1 MIDVLV
7 VGVYFIF
14 LIIIGF
20 LFKSFTKS
28 TSDYFRG
35 GGKMLWW
42 MVGSTAFMTQF
53 SAWTFTGAAGKAFDD
68 GWSVAIIFFANA
80 LGYFMNYLFFAQK
93 SRQMRVITPIE
104 GIRQRFGKVSEQ
116 VFTWGTIPSSIL
128 QAGIWLNGLAI
139 FTTAVFGIDMDQTI
153 ILTGIVVLIMSVTG
167 GSWAVVA
174 SDFVQMIIIMVVTFI
189 STIVAIFKA
198 GGISV
203 IMVKGMPENP
213 ITGSGINYSFLF
225 IAWFVCIFTKQFFST
240 NNMIDSYRY
249 ICAKDSKNAKKAA
262 LLACLLMTI
271 GPFIWFMPAWFVAAF
286 YSDTTTWGING
297 LGNKIKDATYL
308 VFMRKEMPIGMVGL
322 MMSAMFA
329 ATMSSMDSALNRNA
343 GIFVKNFYTIFI
355 EKNISDKKALIIS
368 KIATLI
374 FGLIIIGTGLFL
386 NSLKHLSLFNA
397 MMYVGTLISFPL
409 LIPSLL
415 GFFIKKTPDWAAW
428 GTVLVGLF
436 VSYCVSFVI
445 KPTMIQSLFNLVEPL
460 SKREVSDLTVTLGI
474 IGHIFITGGFFVCS
488 QFFYRGLSENRQ
500 QEVNKFFSNVETPVL
515 SDNLP
520 EETDFKQRIILG
532 RLIQVFGLAI
542 SIMFLIPKDINGKLI
557 YTFMSCIMLLIG
569 TLLVKA
575 GKQNLELEPSPLKTN
590 L

>member
-1 MIDVLV
+1 MIDILV

-14 LIIIGF
+14 LIAIGF

-53 SAWTFTGAAGKAFDD
+53 SAWTFTGAAGKAFTD

-80 LGYFMNYLFFAQK
+80 LGYFMNYLFFAEK
-93 SRQMRVITPIE
+93 SRQMRVVTPIE
-104 GIRQRFGKVSEQ
+104 GIRQRFGKLNEQ
-116 VFTWGTIPSSIL
+116 VFTWGTIPASIL

-139 FTTAVFGIDMDQTI
+139 FTTAVFGVEMEQTI

-189 STIVAIFKA
+189 STVVAVFKA
-198 GGISV
+198 GGVGV
-203 IMVKGMPENP
+203 IFEKGMPENA
-213 ITGSGINYSFLF
+213 IAGTDVNYWFLF
-225 IAWFVCIFTKQFFST
+225 VAWFICIFTKQFFST

-262 LLACLLMTI
+262 LLACLLMAI
-271 GPFIWFMPAWFVAAF
+271 GPIMWFMPAWFVAA
-286 YSDTTTWGING
+286 YYPDTATWGVTG

-355 EKNISDKKALIIS
+355 DKNISDKKALLVS
-368 KIATLI
+368 KVATLV
-374 FGLIIIGTGLFL
+374 FGVIIIGTGLFL

-409 LIPSLL
+409 LIPALL
-415 GFFIKKTPDWAAW
+415 GFFIRKTPDWAAW
-428 GTVLVGLF
+428 GTVLVGII

-445 KPTMIQSLFNLVEPL
+445 KPSMIENLFNLVEPL

-474 IGHIFITGGFFVCS
+474 IGHIFITGGFFIVS
-488 QFFYRGLSENRQ
+488 QFFYKRLSKER
-500 QEVNKFFSNVETPVL
+500 EKEIRYFFSNVETPVI
-515 SDNLP
+515 SDEFP
-520 EETDFKQRIILG
+520 EETDYKQRMILG
-532 RLIQVFGLAI
+532 RLIQIFGMAL
-542 SIMFLIPKDINGKLI
+542 SIMCLIPKDLNGKII
-557 YTFMSCIMLLIG
+557 YISMSIIMIVIG
-569 TLLVKA
+569 SLLVKA
-575 GKQNLELEPSPLKTN
+575 GKYETLPTN
-590 L
+590 DLIKE

>member
-14 LIIIGF
+14 LIAIGF
-20 LFKSFTKS
+20 LFKSFTNS

-53 SAWTFTGAAGKAFDD
+53 SAWTFTGATEKAFTD

-80 LGYFMNYLFFAQK
+80 LGYFMNYLFFAEK
-93 SRQMRVITPIE
+93 SRQMRVVTPIE
-104 GIRQRFGKVSEQ
+104 GIRQRFGKINEQ
-116 VFTWGTIPSSIL
+116 VFTWGTIPVSIL

-139 FTTAVFGIDMDQTI
+139 FTTAVFGVEMEKTI
-153 ILTGIVVLIMSVTG
+153 IITGIVVLVMSVTG

-189 STIVAIFKA
+189 STVVAIFKA
-198 GGISV
+198 GGIG
-203 IMVKGMPENP
+203 IILERGMPENA
-213 ITGSGINYSFLF
+213 IAGTGVNYLFLF
-225 IAWFVCIFTKQFFST
+225 VAWFICIFTKQFFST

-262 LLACLLMTI
+262 LLACILMLI
-271 GPFIWFMPAWFVAAF
+271 GPIIWFMPAWFVAAF
-286 YSDTTTWGING
+286 YPDTTTWGITG

-308 VFMRKEMPIGMVGL
+308 VFMRKEMPVGMVGL
-322 MMSAMFA
+322 MMSAIFA

-355 EKNISDKKALIIS
+355 SKGVSDKKALIVS
-368 KIATLI
+368 KVATLV
-374 FGLIIIGTGLFL
+374 FGIIIIGTGLFL

-409 LIPSLL
+409 LIPALL

-428 GTVLVGLF
+428 GTILVGIV

-445 KPTMIQSLFNLVEPL
+445 KPSMIQSLFNLMEPL
-460 SKREVSDLTVTLGI
+460 SQREVSDLTVTLGV
-474 IGHIFITGGFFVCS
+474 IGHILFTAGFFITS
-488 QFFYRGLSENRQ
+488 QLFYKGLSKERER
-500 QEVNKFFSNVETPVL
+500 EVDHFFSNVETPVI
-515 SDNLP
+515 SDSLP
-520 EETDFKQRIILG
+520 EEIDFKQRMILG
-532 RLIQVFGLAI
+532 RLIQVFGVVI
-542 SIMFLIPKDINGKLI
+542 SSMFLIPKDVNGKLVYI
-557 YTFMSCIMLLIG
+557 SISLIMIIIG
-569 TLLVKA
+569 SFLVKA
-575 GKQNLELEPSPLKTN
+575 GQSETVLSDKTVKE
-590 L
+590 